1 MFQLSTFNYFPINLG
16 STREQGPYLTSN
28 FRLAGLLTVGIFL
41 SNSLFL
47 IAILHRDLRNC
58 FVFSISVHLLSIFYL
73 DFYFSFL
80 FGLLSPFSIWTFFSL
95 FYLDFYFSF
104 LFGLLFPF
112 SICTFISLFYF
123 DFYFPFLFGPLFPL
137 SIWTFISLFY
147 LDFYFPFIFGLL
159 FPFSIWNFI
168 SFCFLF
174 SIRSNLVNLIKSDQI
189 RANQTNQIRPN

>member
-1 MFQLSTFNYFPINLG
+1 MYNYLCTKQLLSLFRIGGIQTIQFNQIVFKLENRADVFQLSTFNYFPINLG

-80 FGLLSPFSIWTFFSL
+80 FGLSFSHSCLDFQFSL
-95 FYLDFYFSF
+95 FYLDFYFF
-104 LFGLLFPF
+104 LGLFFLLGLLF
-112 SICTFISLFYF
+112 
-123 DFYFPFLFGPLFPL
+123 
-137 SIWTFISLFY
+137 
-147 LDFYFPFIFGLL
+147 
-159 FPFSIWNFI
+159 
-168 SFCFLF
+168 
-174 SIRSNLVNLIKSDQI
+174 LI
-189 RANQTNQIRPN
+189 